1 MSKYLNWEEVF
12 LILFMK
18 EGFVLNNLRPLVSV
32 ITPVFNSSRF
42 IRDCITCVKGQT
54 YENWEL
60 LLVDDCSTDDS
71 AHIIKEE
78 AAGDERI
85 VLIQLDK
92 NGGAAA
98 ARNKA
103 LSMAKGEYIAFL
115 DSDDIWLS
123 EKLENQVHFM
133 VSNNISFS
141 FTEYGFIDE
150 DGNELNKL
158 IKVPAEVDYNFLLK
172 NTTIGCLTVML
183 DKRAFGNIQ
192 MLSIM
197 HEDYALWLSLLRTG
211 CKAYGLQKKLALYR
225 VVKGSL
231 SSNKLKAA
239 KGTWRILYKIEKL
252 GFLKACWCF
261 LNYSINAIKKRM

>member
-1 MSKYLNWEEVF
+1 LSKYLNYEDAVIF
-12 LILFMK
+12 FMR
-18 EGFVLNNLRPLVSV
+18 EGFVLNNLKPLVSI
-32 ITPVFNSSRF
+32 ITPVFNASRF
-42 IRDCITCVKGQT
+42 IKDCITSVKEQT

-60 LLVDDCSTDDS
+60 ILVDDCSKDDS
-71 AHIIKEE
+71 VHIINEE
-78 AAGDERI
+78 SADDGRI
-85 VLIQLDK
+85 ILVQLDK

-103 LSMAKGEYIAFL
+103 LDMAKGEYVAFL
-115 DSDDIWLS
+115 DSDDIWLP

-150 DGNELNKL
+150 SGNELNKH
-158 IKVPAEVDYNFLLK
+158 IKVPTEVDYNFLLK
-172 NTTIGCLTVML
+172 NTIIGCLTVML

-192 MLSIM
+192 MSSLM
-197 HEDYALWLSLLRTG
+197 HEDYALWLSLLRDG

-239 KGTWRILYKIEKL
+239 KGTWRIYRLEKL

-261 LNYSINAIKKRM
+261 LNYSINAIKKRL